1 MTQFEFVM
9 MVAAVVIALGLSQIV
24 GGWGLLLRANE
35 REIRFDW
42 LHLGMSIMIAM
53 GMLQYW
59 VGMWAYEP
67 IELKYGF
74 QVALLVVPS
83 FFLVIAA
90 YAISPD
96 PELLGKNSCRHY
108 YMSRRA
114 AIFLPLAFA
123 SLLSVIADGA
133 IAGFD
138 EPTPAVWLVFGVGSA
153 QTIALAL
160 SQRVWL
166 HAAVLILGIVQ
177 ICVFFL
183 AAELLDINQ
192 RLIDQTDLV
201 QAGEQSE
208 KHRNAYR

>member
-67 IELKYGF
+67 IELEYGF

-90 YAISPD
+90 CAISPD

-108 YMSRRA
+108 YMSRRV

-123 SLLSVIADGA
+123 SLLSVLADGA

-138 EPTPAVWLVFGVGSA
+138 ELTPVVWLVFGGRKCANYCSRIDPKSLAPRGS
-153 QTIALAL
+153 IDPWHCSDLRVLL
-160 SQRVWL
+160 SRGTVRHQPT
-166 HAAVLILGIVQ
+166 A
-177 ICVFFL
+177 
-183 AAELLDINQ
+183 D
-192 RLIDQTDLV
+192 
-201 QAGEQSE
+201 
-208 KHRNAYR
+208 